1 MDLASFRRRIWFVIV
16 NEAVGSFPANPSAEK
31 QTMDEKAKTRDDEL
45 DRSQTLEEAGAY
57 VGRVIRQRDQL
68 DLVNIQPVETNDQP
82 TLRDQLAIHASVD
95 GDISTE
101 YAEKLLGETFPV
113 TKVERV
119 TPENN
124 IKILRFWARVR
135 AKLRYM
141 EADAMLEARQK

>member
-1 MDLASFRRRIWFVIV
+1 MDLASLRLRIWFAIV
-16 NEAVGSFPANPSAEK
+16 DEAFGSFPANLSAEK
-31 QTMDEKAKTRDDEL
+31 QTMDEKAKARGDEL

-57 VGRVIRQRDQL
+57 VGRMIRQRDQL
-68 DLVNIQPVETNDQP
+68 DLVNIQPVETNDQL
-82 TLRDQLAIHASVD
+82 TLRDQLAIHAAAT
-95 GDISTE
+95 DISTE
-101 YAEKLLGETFPV
+101 CAEKLLGETFPV